1 MDNRF
6 KNNKNFDKVS
16 NIIESLTINP
26 NPDSVGVLEEIGTNS
41 SIDEVREMTSRALVK
56 RNETNSL
63 NVVISNRG
71 KGINDMSTVVAMST
85 INELLSLENKEE
97 AMRMLKSKL
106 YQLELKKKEEQKMQN
121 NLAKGDNGWGS
132 QVRNYVLHPYKL
144 VKDLRT
150 GYETSNANA
159 MLNGE
164 LLDDFIQS
172 FYK

>member
-97 AMRMLKSKL
+97 AMKV
-106 YQLELKKKEEQKMQN
+106 LENTINSESFDDEVKE
-121 NLAKGDNGWGS
+121 
-132 QVRNYVLHPYKL
+132 
-144 VKDLRT
+144 
-150 GYETSNANA
+150 NARSVTA
-159 MLNGE
+159 LMAL
-164 LLDDFIQS
+164 S
-172 FYK
+172 

>member
-85 INELLSLENKEE
+85 INELLSLEIKEE
-97 AMRMLKSKL
+97 AMKV
-106 YQLELKKKEEQKMQN
+106 LENTINSESFDDEVKEN
-121 NLAKGDNGWGS
+121 ARS
-132 QVRNYVLHPYKL
+132 
-144 VKDLRT
+144 VKALMAL
-150 GYETSNANA
+150 S
-159 MLNGE
+159 
-164 LLDDFIQS
+164 
-172 FYK
+172 